1 MFDISRARIGDKD
14 IDEVSIL
21 SEHLSFASESSFP
34 SSSESTQQEAL
45 ELDAAKNFFPSLE
58 LQRDL
63 EHTEY
68 AVAPQR
74 RESELSCVS
83 TDEEEEDSLSPP
95 PPRPPLPAP
104 STLSFDLT
112 PPEALVTEAGR
123 VLTVECQV
131 GGGGGVGGRRPSA
144 DVAWFRRSRMLEA
157 SDRVE
162 AESLGRGRHR
172 LTLYDLCTRD
182 SGPFSCAAAS
192 KDGGEVW
199 RTFAVIVNRKRR
211 RLQQLETNA
220 VFIIFVISL
229 PASTETP
236 CRPSLSSS
244 VPDFS
249 SVKEN
254 ASVSFSVVAGGFP
267 EPRVFFYRHMRRLG
281 NNENVLITRRASPS
295 SDDGGGGGSEW
306 ILTVRRAT
314 ARDAGVYEARASNGQ
329 GTVARSWAIKVEIP
343 RTTTAKVRGEEIS
356 IFRFINVW
364 FDE

>member
-1 MFDISRARIGDKD
+1 M
-14 IDEVSIL
+14 SIL

-45 ELDAAKNFFPSLE
+45 ELDAAKNSFPSLE

-83 TDEEEEDSLSPP
+83 TDEEEDEDSLSPP

-104 STLSFDLT
+104 STLSFDLA

-211 RLQQLETNA
+211 RLQLLEKNA
-220 VFIIFVISL
+220 TFIIFVIS
-229 PASTETP
+229 
-236 CRPSLSSS
+236 PS
-244 VPDFS
+244 
-249 SVKEN
+249 
-254 ASVSFSVVAGGFP
+254 
-267 EPRVFFYRHMRRLG
+267 FYRDPLPPFPLLLRPRL
-281 NNENVLITRRASPS
+281 L
-295 SDDGGGGGSEW
+295 
-306 ILTVRRAT
+306 
-314 ARDAGVYEARASNGQ
+314 
-329 GTVARSWAIKVEIP
+329 
-343 RTTTAKVRGEEIS
+343 
-356 IFRFINVW
+356 FRL
-364 FDE
+364 